1 MVEASST
8 EDQMKQVIQ
17 YLDSKEARGQALEI
31 ILGYTSTVE
40 HRELF
45 VGKDLTKKLLRLV
58 IDPEM

>member
-1 MVEASST
+1 
-8 EDQMKQVIQ
+8 MKQVIQ